1 MKSVTTKVAVAGAVL
16 LLAISAFAQVYRF
29 YSPGSIWT
37 VTTIRIKAGMDPAY
51 LQYLGGQLKK
61 DSDSQIKAGYMKS
74 YKILRTLDD
83 VQSSWNM
90 LILREYK
97 SLAQMEADEEKSDKL
112 SRETMHEDDE
122 RQIKGYE
129 DRSKVREVLA
139 TRTTRELI
147 LK

>member
-1 MKSVTTKVAVAGAVL
+1 MKSVANKVVVAAAAL

-51 LQYLGGQLKK
+51 LQYLDGQLKK

-74 YKILRTLDD
+74 YKVLRTLDD

-97 SLAQMEADEEKSDKL
+97 SLAQMEGDEEKSDKL

-122 RQIKGYE
+122 KQMKGYE

>member
-1 MKSVTTKVAVAGAVL
+1 
-16 LLAISAFAQVYRF
+16 
-29 YSPGSIWT
+29 
-37 VTTIRIKAGMDPAY
+37 
-51 LQYLGGQLKK
+51 
-61 DSDSQIKAGYMKS
+61 
-74 YKILRTLDD
+74 
-83 VQSSWNM
+83 M

-97 SLAQMEADEEKSDKL
+97 SLAQMEGDEEKSDKL

-122 RQIKGYE
+122 KQMKGYE

>member
-1 MKSVTTKVAVAGAVL
+1 MKSVITKVAVAAGVL

-51 LQYLGGQLKK
+51 LQYLDGQLKK

-122 RQIKGYE
+122 KQMKGYE

>member
-1 MKSVTTKVAVAGAVL
+1 MKSVATKVAVAAAAL

-51 LQYLGGQLKK
+51 LQYLDGQLKK

-122 RQIKGYE
+122 KQMKGYE